1 MNEKCRQQSETSVHS
16 ILPSLRFVQRD
27 ILDTIVFDFSLHV
40 VIFIEI
46 KFIFY
51 KHASPYLKKKKTL
64 FTQTVF
70 LFLICSFFEN
80 MNLLF
85 NHKRKISVSLV
96 LWI

>member
-1 MNEKCRQQSETSVHS
+1 MNEKCRQQSETSVHP

-40 VIFIEI
+40 VIYIEI

-51 KHASPYLKKKKTL
+51 KHASPDFFLFFFLKKAL

-70 LFLICSFFEN
+70 LFLICSSFFFWKYE
-80 MNLLF
+80 F
-85 NHKRKISVSLV
+85 TV
-96 LWI
+96 

>member
-1 MNEKCRQQSETSVHS
+1 MKNAEQQSETSVHP

-40 VIFIEI
+40 VIYIEI

-51 KHASPYLKKKKTL
+51 KHASPDLFFFKKAL

-96 LWI
+96 L